1 MQQKGMARSGIFLG
15 IVLIVLGSFLLL
27 ERLDLLQTD
36 LLRHFWPLVILFVGV
51 NLLISQR
58 GPYGMAFGACLVL
71 FGTLLELEKFGLLR
85 FRFRDLWP
93 VYLIVLGALLL
104 WRALRPPRVRTGT
117 EHVEAR
123 LNEFAV
129 FGGGEIKVATP
140 RFEGGSVFALFG
152 GYELDFTN
160 SKIGESPA
168 VIHADAVFGGVSLRV
183 PSTWRVTARGSA
195 FMGGFEST
203 ALPPPPDSPEQHL
216 IVEGLA
222 LLGGVEIKN

>member
-1 MQQKGMARSGIFLG
+1 MG

-36 LLRHFWPLVILFVGV
+36 LLRHFWPLVILLVGV

-58 GPYGMAFGACLVL
+58 GPYGLAFGACLVL
-71 FGTLLELEKFGLLR
+71 FGALLEVEKFGLVR
-85 FRFRDLWP
+85 FRFRELWP

-104 WRALRPPRVRTGT
+104 WRAIRPPQVRTGT
-117 EHVEAR
+117 EHVESR

-140 RFEGGSVFALFG
+140 HFEGGSLFALFG
-152 GYELDFTN
+152 GYEVDFTN
-160 SKIGESPA
+160 SKIAVSPA
-168 VIHADAVFGGVSLRV
+168 VIHADAVFGGVSMKV
-183 PSTWRVTARGSA
+183 PSGWRVTARGSA
-195 FMGGFEST
+195 FMGGFENS
-203 ALPPPPDSPEQHL
+203 ALPPSSDAPDQHL